1 MRDVYQA
8 GSLHE
13 AQMLVDRLA
22 EVGIRTF
29 VRNEHL
35 QGALGELPVSL
46 HPVVCVVDD
55 QQWSMAREVVIAF
68 ERARRADPGPDR
80 VCDACGETSPG
91 NFQVCWKCR
100 EAFANG

>member
-13 AQMLVDRLA
+13 AQMLVDRLTD
-22 EVGIRTF
+22 EGIRTF

-35 QGALGELPVSL
+35 QGALGELPVST

-55 QQWSMAREVVIAF
+55 AQWANARELVLAF
-68 ERARRADPGPDR
+68 ERARRQDPGPDR
-80 VCDACGETSPG
+80 RCASCGETSPG

-100 EAFANG
+100 TAFAE